1 MKEEV
6 ETNTKEVE
14 NLLTRKETA
23 KLLNCNLVT
32 LWRYTRAGKFPF
44 YRAGRK
50 LFFKRSEI
58 FQSIKVG

>member
-1 MKEEV
+1 MKDESE
-6 ETNTKEVE
+6 NQEVE
-14 NLLTRKETA
+14 NLLTRGQTA

-50 LFFKRSEI
+50 MFFKRSEI
-58 FQSIKVG
+58 LEKIKVG